1 MGLGTWWRRA
11 TGEISKL
18 RRRVGTMVG
27 MGFSSYKLDSR
38 RVDYTLARSLYDND
52 AESYKLGAG
61 FCRPIINV
69 KAGFMGVPSFHSE
82 DGAAKEVVNEFFNDQ
97 TSKMNRTHKKALLEG
112 DCFVW
117 IRRETTD
124 AALYPEMGSRLV
136 YTIIPNEEVNSIN
149 RNPMT
154 GQVEEYILVSNME
167 WTDETGSS
175 RNTKVTQWISAER
188 RKIRLEGDLIPGFPA
203 EHEEPNLLGFIPIE
217 HFANEKDETRL
228 FGQSELEAIEPFLK
242 AYHDV
247 MLHGLQGSKMH
258 STPRLKF
265 NLKDVAAFLRNNF
278 GIEDPAKYAQ
288 EGRTIT
294 LDGKEFLIMTEGE
307 DAGFIEV
314 RSSTGDAAS
323 LLKLIFYCIVAV
335 SETPEFVLGV
345 HTPSSLSSVQ
355 EQMPVFVRNISR
367 KRGDFANNWQRLA
380 RMVLAMTKADTS
392 QEFETFATSLEW
404 EEIDPRDEKE
414 LADTI
419 NALTEGLNTAIQG
432 RFLSADSAA
441 EFLRA
446 YIPTMREYDSD
457 VPDADTERQRIIM
470 NQVERERLSDGAL
483 GLSKID
489 AIKKELE
496 KGGAA

>member
-1 MGLGTWWRRA
+1 MGVGSWIKRA
-11 TGEISKL
+11 VGELSRL
-18 RRRVGTMVG
+18 RRQISTIVGS
-27 MGFSSYKLDSR
+27 GFSSYKMDSR
-38 RVDYTLARSLYDND
+38 RVDYGLARSLYDNVD
-52 AESYKLGAG
+52 ERYKLGAG
-61 FCRPIINV
+61 FCKPIINV
-69 KAGFMGVPSFHSE
+69 KAGFMGVPAFHSE
-82 DGAAKEVVNEFFNDQ
+82 DKEAEDILSAFFSEQ
-97 TSKMNRTHKKALLEG
+97 TSKMHRTHKKALFEG

-117 IRRETTD
+117 LMRETTD
-124 AALYPEMGSRLV
+124 AVLYPEVQTRLV
-136 YTIIPNEEVNSIN
+136 YTIIPSEEVDTIN
-149 RNPMT
+149 RDPMT
-154 GQVEEYILVSNME
+154 GRVNEYVLKSNMD
-167 WTDETGSS
+167 WVDESGNR

-188 RKIRLEGDLIPGFPA
+188 RKIRLEGDPIPGFPS
-203 EHEEPNLLGFIPIE
+203 ELEEVNPWGFIPIE

-247 MLHGLQGSKMH
+247 MMHALQGSKMH

-278 GIEDPAKYAQ
+278 GIDDPAKYAK
-288 EGRTIT
+288 EGRTIS
-294 LDGKEFLIMTEGE
+294 LDGKEFLIMTDGE

-323 LLKLIFYCIVAV
+323 LLKLLYYCIVAV

-367 KRGDFANNWQRLA
+367 KRNDFTSNWQRLA
-380 RMVLAMTKADTS
+380 RMVLAITKAETGKVFS
-392 QEFETFATSLEW
+392 TFATNLEW

-414 LADTI
+414 LAETI
-419 NALTEGLNTAIQG
+419 KSLTEGLSTAIQG

-446 YIPTMREYDSD
+446 YIPTMQEYDSD
-457 VPDADTERQRIIM
+457 DGEADTERQRIM
-470 NQVERERLSDGAL
+470 NNQVERERLADGAL
-483 GLSKID
+483 GLGEIK
-489 AIKKELE
+489 AIQKELRKE
-496 KGGAA
+496 GAG